1 MIASNTSTH
10 NAILGEE
17 LQLQCGFVGVP
28 APSVVWFH
36 NDLLLSDRID
46 DNVIINNYLGDGIIS
61 IQLLIHSVE
70 STNGG
75 IYTCRANNTLGI
87 DQESYSVRVVVGKT
101 YSNHK
106 VQYNSYSLKS
116 DG

>member
-1 MIASNTSTH
+1 MIASNISTH

-28 APSVVWFH
+28 APSVVWVH

-46 DNVIINNYLGDGIIS
+46 DNIIDIVNNYLGDGLIS
-61 IQLLIHSVE
+61 ILLIRSVE
-70 STNGG
+70 TTNGG

-101 YSNHK
+101 WQK
-106 VQYNSYSLKS
+106 
-116 DG
+116 

>member
-1 MIASNTSTH
+1 MIASNISTL

-46 DNVIINNYLGDGIIS
+46 DNIDIVNNYLGDGLIS
-61 IQLLIHSVE
+61 ILLIRSVE
-70 STNGG
+70 TTNGG

-101 YSNHK
+101 WQK
-106 VQYNSYSLKS
+106 
-116 DG
+116 